1 MCFVAFPQRM
11 YPPETYISKD
21 YKSKLYSS
29 GMKSPLLKL
38 YGDAMKQFLGLIFP
52 AANSDEISQGE
63 YFSDILSEMA
73 NRPV

>member
-1 MCFVAFPQRM
+1 
-11 YPPETYISKD
+11 
-21 YKSKLYSS
+21 
-29 GMKSPLLKL
+29 MKSPLLKL
-38 YGDAMKQFLGLIFP
+38 YGKAMKQFLGLIFP